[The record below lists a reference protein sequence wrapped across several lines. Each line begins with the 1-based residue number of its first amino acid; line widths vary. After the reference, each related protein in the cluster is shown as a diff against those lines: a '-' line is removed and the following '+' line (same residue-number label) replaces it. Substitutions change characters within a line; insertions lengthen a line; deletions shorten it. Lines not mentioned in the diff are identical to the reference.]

1 MAWEPAAFWRLD
13 AMGDQK
19 APEALGRDLEEEK
32 RKNRVHRVDDLSDP
46 GTRKSKHCFSNQQH
60 VGKPC
65 RKAAS
70 VRRDSA
76 TMFSHA
82 RGISYKG
89 GRAPLD
95 EP

>member
-1 MAWEPAAFWRLD
+1 MQWATKKLLRPSEEIWKRRKGKIGYTGSTIPRT
-13 AMGDQK
+13 
-19 APEALGRDLEEEK
+19 PEQG
-32 RKNRVHRVDDLSDP
+32 
-46 GTRKSKHCFSNQQH
+46 KSKHCFSNQQH

-70 VRRDSA
+70 EQRDSA

-89 GRAPLD
+89 DRAPLD

>member
-1 MAWEPAAFWRLD
+1 MQWATKKLPRL
-13 AMGDQK
+13 
-19 APEALGRDLEEEK
+19 LEEIWK
-32 RKNRVHRVDDLSDP
+32 RRKGKVGYTGSTIFRTP
-46 GTRKSKHCFSNQQH
+46 EQEKSKHCFSNQQH